1 MIDLVTIHDV
11 AREAEVS
18 LATVSRVV
26 NNSLVVSAATRQKVQ
41 AAIEKLGYQAP
52 GRSGAGIKKQV
63 LLISDVSD
71 PEGSNSLYQALSAQG
86 YQMFVFYNCE
96 RKEPD
101 ADLLQFLK
109 QQNNVAGIIL
119 QNFIRPVGED
129 LFSALNAYPIVQ
141 YETRLPF
148 DNSVTLGIN
157 HFQAAY
163 DAAEHLL
170 SLGCRRIAFMGS
182 FSDIPTDSGTPR
194 TLFNGY
200 RSALLDGD
208 LMPDP
213 ALMIECDFTVE
224 GAYEGLRNF
233 LASGKHADGLIV
245 PLDTMALGGLRA
257 LQEAGLNVPG
267 DMKLISLMGM
277 WCSAFTTPSISS
289 LDQPSEA
296 ISQEAARLIALL
308 ISGEPGAGR
317 RISIPHSFTYR
328 ESTGEN

>member
-1 MIDLVTIHDV
+1 MVTIHDV
-11 AREAEVS
+11 AREAGVS

-52 GRSGAGIKKQV
+52 VRAGAGVKKQV
-63 LLISDVSD
+63 LVISDVSD
-71 PEGSNSLYQALSAQG
+71 AEGSNSLYQALSALG
-86 YQMFVFYNCE
+86 YQMYVFYNCE

-109 QQNNVAGIIL
+109 QQNNIAGIIL
-119 QNFIRPVGED
+119 QNFVRPVGED
-129 LFSALNAYPIVQ
+129 LFAALNDYPIVQ

-148 DNSVTLGIN
+148 DNTVTLGIN

-163 DAAEHLL
+163 DATEHLL
-170 SLGCRRIAFMGS
+170 SLGCKRIAFVGG
-182 FSDIPTDSGTPR
+182 FSDIPTDAGTPR
-194 TLFNGY
+194 TMINGY
-200 RSALLDGD
+200 RSALLDGN

-213 ALMIECDFTVE
+213 ALLIECDFTIE
-224 GAYEGLRNF
+224 GAYEGLRHF
-233 LASGKHADGLIV
+233 LTAGNPADGFVV
-245 PLDTMALGGLRA
+245 PLDTMALGCLRA
-257 LQEAGLNVPG
+257 LREAGLNVPG
-267 DMKLISLMGM
+267 NMKLISLLGM

-296 ISQEAARLIALL
+296 ISQEAARLIDLL
-308 ISGEPGAGR
+308 ISGQPGAGR

-328 ESTGEN
+328 ESTGEG

>member
-1 MIDLVTIHDV
+1 MINLVTIHDV
-11 AREAEVS
+11 AREAGVS

-41 AAIEKLGYQAP
+41 AAIEKLGYHAP
-52 GRSGAGIKKQV
+52 DRAGAWAKKQV
-63 LLISDVSD
+63 LMISDVSD
-71 PEGSNSLYQALSAQG
+71 PEGSNSLYQALSALG

-96 RKEPD
+96 REDPD

-119 QNFIRPVGED
+119 QNFVRPVGEA
-129 LFSALNAYPIVQ
+129 LFAALNSYPIVQ

-148 DNSVTLGIN
+148 DNTVTLGIN

-163 DAAEHLL
+163 DATEHLL
-170 SLGCRRIAFMGS
+170 SLGCRRIAFAGGS
-182 FSDIPTDSGTPR
+182 SDIPADAGT
-194 TLFNGY
+194 TKTMINGY

-213 ALMIECDFTVE
+213 NLIIECDFTIE
-224 GAYEGLRNF
+224 GAYEGLRDF
-233 LASGKHADGLIV
+233 LAAGKQADGLVV
-245 PLDTMALGGLRA
+245 PLDTMALGCLRA
-257 LQEAGLNVPG
+257 LQEAGQKVPG
-267 DMKLISLMGM
+267 NLKLISLMGM

-296 ISQEAARLIALL
+296 ISQEAARLIDML
-308 ISGEPGAGR
+308 ISGQPGAGR
-317 RISIPHSFTYR
+317 RVSIPHSFTYR
-328 ESTGEN
+328 ESTGEG